1 MHPTPHF
8 CASCRYWRFTM
19 SKKWGRRKG
28 AKGPNPYAS
37 ATPPP
42 SGHWRSQLDGL
53 KRKAAS
59 KRGPQQ
65 REPGRP
71 GSAAGAQPGP
81 EWPPAAARRGGGRAE
96 AGKAQQSAD
105 TAGPSKQAGGRP
117 HAAAAGVGAHAQQGQ
132 QRQRERQQG
141 RPQPAAASAAA
152 AATDSPVGEP
162 LSSSPRAT
170 SAKPGAQHGAWE
182 APLHHAAAAGAAAA
196 ASAAEEEEPLL
207 HQQTRPG
214 MQHAEPL
221 DHIRSVPLVHPL
233 GEVSLPH
240 AQGGLHHSD
249 LLDHGHSA
257 EHQEQPAHDAPPPLH
272 HPPPHHSEQ
281 LLGLV
286 GRVVGRVHRLHE
298 ESGGTLQNHIVRLVR
313 HASQLGQ
320 HLQVRRG
327 GVGWGRGG

>member
-1 MHPTPHF
+1 
-8 CASCRYWRFTM
+8 M

-59 KRGPQQ
+59 KRGAQH
-65 REPGRP
+65 GRS
-71 GSAAGAQPGP
+71 GTAAGAQPGP

-105 TAGPSKQAGGRP
+105 AAGRAQQPEHGRP
-117 HAAAAGVGAHAQQGQ
+117 HAAAAGGGAHAQQGQ

-141 RPQPAAASAAA
+141 QPQPAAASAAA

-170 SAKPGAQHGAWE
+170 SAKPAAQHGARG
-182 APLHHAAAAGAAAA
+182 APLHHVAAAGAAAA
-196 ASAAEEEEPLL
+196 ASTAEEEEPLL
-207 HQQTRPG
+207 HQHAQPG
-214 MQHAEPL
+214 MRHAEPL
-221 DHIRSVPLVHPL
+221 GNIRSVPLVHPL
-233 GEVSLPH
+233 EEVSLPH

-249 LLDHGHSA
+249 LLDQGHSA

-320 HLQVRRG
+320 HLQVRWG
-327 GVGWGRGG
+327 GVGKGWGRWGWG